1 LYAPALFETLR
12 GQFAKLA
19 TIDQLGVMADAWAL
33 GLAGLQPA
41 SDYLSLVAATPV
53 QADPAVWGDIASS
66 LQSLDAY
73 YGGDTP
79 ERRTFRQF
87 AAGRLSPELARVGWN
102 EQPGDSAPVR
112 ILRTQLIDALST
124 FDDPAV
130 VAEARRRYAA
140 QDSDPKAM
148 PPELRKTLLRV
159 VARHADAATWEQLHA
174 AARKETTPL
183 VKDELYGLLSSPEDA
198 ALTQRAL
205 DLALTD
211 EPGATNS
218 ASMIARAS
226 RLHPDAAFDFAVA
239 HRTQV
244 DARVDSTSR
253 SRYYPGLA
261 NSSLDQA
268 MIAKLK
274 AFADSYIAA
283 TSRRATD
290 TAIANIVY
298 RRQVHD
304 ARLPAIDAWLKAQ
317 TKQ

>member
-1 LYAPALFETLR
+1 MVEFQTNPFKRALREGRLQIGLWSSLCSNIAAEIISDSGFDWILLDTEHSPNEIPDLVTQLQAVQR
-12 GQFAKLA
+12 G
-19 TIDQLGVMADAWAL
+19 T
-33 GLAGLQPA
+33 
-41 SDYLSLVAATPV
+41 ATPIIR
-53 QADPAVWGDIASS
+53 PAWN
-66 LQSLDAY
+66 DAV
-73 YGGDTP
+73 
-79 ERRTFRQF
+79 
-87 AAGRLSPELARVGWN
+87 LA
-102 EQPGDSAPVR
+102 
-112 ILRTQLIDALST
+112 
-124 FDDPAV
+124 
-130 VAEARRRYAA
+130 
-140 QDSDPKAM
+140 K
-148 PPELRKTLLRV
+148 
-159 VARHADAATWEQLHA
+159 
-174 AARKETTPL
+174 
-183 VKDELYGLLSSPEDA
+183 
-198 ALTQRAL
+198 RAL
-205 DLALTD
+205 DLSLTD

-261 NSSLDQA
+261 NNSLDQA

-317 TKQ
+317 TKR